1 MSFSDFSLGVETER
15 NGTRKFL
22 ALGNVLASLTLVTF
36 MERARFERLC
46 RDGPFL
52 GGGVSSELDSALLV
66 LFHDV
71 ELPEETSD
79 SPK

>member
-15 NGTRKFL
+15 YGTRKFL
-22 ALGNVLASLTLVTF
+22 VLGNVLVSLTLVTF
-36 MERARFERLC
+36 MERARRERLC
-46 RDGPFL
+46 RDGLFL
-52 GGGVSSELDSALLV
+52 GGGISSELDSALPV

-71 ELPEETSD
+71 ELPEETYG